1 MIDILKKTILF
12 LIICS
17 CILISPLFSQTTYQ
31 FKGNRNREQIIF
43 TKARGLIVMS
53 TYINQKGPFN
63 FILDSGVGIMIITDP
78 KLKDS
83 LNLKYLR
90 RIRISGL
97 GEGKEIDAYTTP
109 FLNVQI
115 GSAVANN
122 TSAAILDQDVFNLS
136 GYAGMPIHGLIGYD
150 FFSSFLIRIYYDAG
164 YLTLYNNQKSRLL
177 RKGLKIPIMIE
188 QNKPYVNIL
197 ADQGEHKKMLLKL
210 IIDTGAGHPLSL
222 ESYENEA
229 FPLNDKFM
237 QANLG
242 VGLAG
247 NINGFIGRVDRIKIG
262 RYEIKNLIASFPL
275 YEDVAAK
282 TLSVPR
288 NGSIGNQLLKRFEII
303 FDYGNSCIYL
313 KPNSNFKE
321 PFEHD
326 MSGMELISSGDNF
339 THYFVNRVEP
349 HSPADEF
356 GIQKNDE
363 ILSINFKLVSKM
375 TMNEITEIL
384 KSRDGRNLYL
394 EVGRGDALIAG
405 VFTLKRRI

>member
-321 PFEHD
+321 PFE
-326 MSGMELISSGDNF
+326 F
-339 THYFVNRVEP
+339 R
-349 HSPADEF
+349 
-356 GIQKNDE
+356 
-363 ILSINFKLVSKM
+363 KM
-375 TMNEITEIL
+375 M
-384 KSRDGRNLYL
+384 KY
-394 EVGRGDALIAG
+394 
-405 VFTLKRRI
+405 

>member
-1 MIDILKKTILF
+1 MRLLRKTLLF
-12 LIICS
+12 LIICL
-17 CILISPLFSQTTYQ
+17 CTLIEPLFSQTTYQ
-31 FKGNRNREQIIF
+31 FKGSRKREQITF

-53 TYINQKGPFN
+53 TYINQQGPFN
-63 FILDSGVGIMIITDP
+63 FVLDSGVGIMIITDP

-83 LNLKYLR
+83 LNLQYLR
-90 RIRISGL
+90 KIEITGL

-115 GSAVANN
+115 GSAVAKS
-122 TSAAILDQDVFNLS
+122 TSAAVLDNDVFNLS
-136 GYAGMPIHGLIGYD
+136 SYAGMPIHGLIGYD
-150 FFSSFLIRIYYDAG
+150 FFASFLVRIYFDAG
-164 YLTLYNNQKSRLL
+164 YFTLYSNRESRLL
-177 RKGLKIPIMIE
+177 RKGLKIPIEIE
-188 QNKPYVNIL
+188 QNKPYVNVL
-197 ADQGEHKKMLLKL
+197 ADQGEYKKMPLKL

-222 ESYENEA
+222 ESYENKA

-262 RYEIKNLIASFPL
+262 RFDIKDPIASFPI

-282 TLSVPR
+282 SLSVPR

-313 KPNSNFKE
+313 KPNINFKE

-326 MSGMELISSGDNF
+326 MSGMELTSSEEDF
-339 THYFVNRVEP
+339 TRYFVNRVEP

-363 ILSINFKLVSKM
+363 IISINFKKVSTM
-375 TMNEITEIL
+375 SMNEIIEIL

-394 EVGRGDALIAG
+394 EIGRGEELIAG
-405 VFTLKRRI
+405 VFTLRRRI